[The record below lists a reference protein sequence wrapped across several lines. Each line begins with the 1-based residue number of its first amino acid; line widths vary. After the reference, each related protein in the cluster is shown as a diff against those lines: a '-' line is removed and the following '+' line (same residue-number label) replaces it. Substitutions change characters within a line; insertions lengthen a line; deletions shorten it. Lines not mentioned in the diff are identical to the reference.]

1 MNQRQNL
8 PSEAT
13 YAQCGR
19 QHFHPTF
26 AVAISAGSMISA
38 WPGGSG
44 TVQREKAES
53 QMSTRKNKPPLWK
66 VRESKRLIFTLW
78 PLGISSAAGGKEPC
92 SPQKV
97 GEGGV
102 TCSHRCP

>member
-53 QMSTRKNKPPLWK
+53 QTSTRKNKPPLWK
-66 VRESKRLIFTLW
+66 VGENKRLIFTLLGP
-78 PLGISSAAGGKEPC
+78 PLLLGGKSLAAPR
-92 SPQKV
+92 KL
-97 GEGGV
+97 EGGYV
-102 TCSHRCP
+102 FPQMPIAG